1 MELGEREGFAFE
13 KHQNSNRL
21 KQVKLVGLGPKMLVS
36 DLSSSRQSIMQWK
49 LRVKGNTAVEFG
61 VVPVSLQV
69 CLSCMAVDRAVGS
82 NGKGCVCRRGEKHC
96 INVSLKRTTFS
107 ALDFARK

>member
-69 CLSCMAVDRAVGS
+69 CLSCTMVDRWWLVS
-82 NGKGCVCRRGEKHC
+82 DGKGWVRVGEEKS
-96 INVSLKRTTFS
+96 IAQVPR
-107 ALDFARK
+107 